1 MAANLPAAANPPA
14 PYVPVIGDVVVRANL
29 NEDDAI
35 QQILHWIGFRIDNQ
49 RQNLIDDSLGS
60 FDDIRMLSEKD
71 ITSMAEEWSRRSSTG
86 NPRKIIFGTKRIKLL
101 KALTH
106 WVQDFFRV
114 STVPHINDLTEP
126 MFISQLQRALTRAE
140 IRSNI
145 KDQTKTAADA
155 ATPGPLKSEREWKQ
169 WEEKF
174 TNYARSHLGTNG
186 IPLSYVIRKN
196 DAANINGT
204 FTDFLT
210 ETIECA
216 PLTGEYYMADRL
228 TVFNM
233 IISFTTGQPSHDWI
247 KSTIR
252 YSDGRRSMKALRDHF
267 EGEGNASRN
276 KAEADRLK
284 DTLHYKSER
293 SMTFET
299 FLTQCQ
305 KMYNI
310 YEKEGEAMP
319 DDAKTRFLFK
329 KVQHSGLRGAIEA
342 LRAQQTAGV
351 DVTYTMAANHLST
364 AVSELPEYLAKN
376 RNISGVGSHQGG
388 GSNDQNGIYNADG
401 TIKTGHIPNWRS
413 LSDADRETVKAERKK
428 LGITKKGNNNNGAN
442 TNQSKADANRLKQL
456 AAQNK
461 KMKRQIKALKRSNSK
476 DNDDDDDASDGDT
489 DAGDQFGGKASKRSK
504 KKK

>member
-1 MAANLPAAANPPA
+1 MAEPNPPPA
-14 PYVPVIGDVVVRANL
+14 PYVPVEGDDIVQDGI
-29 NEDDAI
+29 NEADTII
-35 QQILHWIGFRIDNQ
+35 QSLYWIGFRSNEQ
-49 RQNLIDDSLGS
+49 RVNIVEDSLGS

-71 ITSMAEEWSRRSSTG
+71 ISAMATEWAGRTVVNGRITFGIRRT
-86 NPRKIIFGTKRIKLL
+86 KLL

-106 WVQDFFRV
+106 WVKDFFRI
-114 STVPHINDLTEP
+114 SSIPHINTLNENG
-126 MFISQLQRALTRAE
+126 FKSHLQRALARSD

-145 KDQTKTAADA
+145 KDQMKIA
-155 ATPGPLKSEREWKQ
+155 ATASSPGPLESERQWKQ

-174 TNYARSHLGTNG
+174 NNYARSHLGANG

-196 DAANINGT
+196 DEPNLNGE

-210 ETIECA
+210 QTIECA
-216 PLTGEYYMADRL
+216 PLTGEYYLADRL

-233 IISFTTGQPSHDWI
+233 ITSFTTGQPSHDWI

-252 YSDGRRSMKALRDHF
+252 YADGRRSMKALRDHF

-276 KAEADRLK
+276 KNEADRLK

-310 YEKEGEAMP
+310 YEKEGEPMP

-342 LRAQQTAGV
+342 LRAQQTAGLN
-351 DVTYTMAANHLST
+351 VTYTMAANHIST
-364 AVSELPEYLAKN
+364 AVSELPEYLSKN
-376 RNISGVGSHQGG
+376 RNVSGVGSHP
-388 GSNDQNGIYNADG
+388 GSNNNSNNENTDGIYAADG
-401 TIKTGHIPNWRS
+401 TIRTGHISNWRT
-413 LSDADRETVKAERKK
+413 LSEEDRNKVKDERKK
-428 LGITKKGNNNNGAN
+428 LGMKRNGNKGAN
-442 TNQSKADANRLKQL
+442 HNAYKSDTNRLKQL
-456 AAQNK
+456 SAQNK
-461 KMKRQIKALKRSNSK
+461 KMKRQIKALKRNTKKSDVANE
-476 DNDDDDDASDGDT
+476 DSDGDT
-489 DAGDQFGGKASKRSK
+489 DAGDQFGGRASKRK
-504 KKK
+504 KNDA